1 MRSSRKR
8 GTRPCGSLKGEGP
21 GDDRVAGILPVGV
34 EGVPP
39 SDRGPEAL
47 GTRGR
52 DARDTTHRRALLD
65 AATRF
70 L

>member
-1 MRSSRKR
+1 
-8 GTRPCGSLKGEGP
+8 LAVY
-21 GDDRVAGILPVGV
+21 RVAGILPACV

-52 DARDTTHRRALLD
+52 DARDTTIVDATSLD
-65 AATRF
+65 AAAHGAVIHF
-70 L
+70 